1 MTKYPWY
8 FDKITSS
15 LIWQYFPLIS
25 LVSRLQSWASQIDVS
40 FRPSTCSAVDNKF
53 QLKLDRLF
61 GSRQTKSCL
70 CPFITNEKTFH
81 PINFMQH
88 SPFPDFQ
95 GWYLSSQVSFFNNR
109 FFSIVENLCTLW
121 SLIKV
126 IKIPNE
132 YEWRCH
138 PNTWFYCL
146 NGFRR
151 KSFNWKLLFR
161 YFLGC
166 TKKQE
171 KDQFKTLV
179 HRYSSPCCA
188 LNQGFLCI
196 FLLFCVLG
204 QLWGYFCL
212 SFFRFNHLLFL
223 SIL

>member
-109 FFSIVENLCTLW
+109 SFFQSLGICAHSGRSLKSLKYQTNMSEDATRILDSIV
-121 SLIKV
+121 
-126 IKIPNE
+126 
-132 YEWRCH
+132 
-138 PNTWFYCL
+138 
-146 NGFRR
+146 
-151 KSFNWKLLFR
+151 
-161 YFLGC
+161 
-166 TKKQE
+166 
-171 KDQFKTLV
+171 
-179 HRYSSPCCA
+179 
-188 LNQGFLCI
+188 
-196 FLLFCVLG
+196 
-204 QLWGYFCL
+204 
-212 SFFRFNHLLFL
+212 
-223 SIL
+223 